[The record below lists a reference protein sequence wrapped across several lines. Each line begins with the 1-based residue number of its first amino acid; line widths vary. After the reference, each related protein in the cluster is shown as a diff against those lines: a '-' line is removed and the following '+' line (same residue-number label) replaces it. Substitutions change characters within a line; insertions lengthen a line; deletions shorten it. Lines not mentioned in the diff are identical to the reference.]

1 MPKDQ
6 QKRATRQQP
15 VSCRSCRSR
24 KLRCNRELPC
34 SNCASRGVPCELEDA
49 VRPPAVPAS
58 SLESELLE
66 RVRKLERLA
75 ESQQVRQQEIV
86 TPPHPTQG
94 LPLGSTVAPEAVP
107 PEIESLSS
115 DIAYLERIYSNSEQL
130 GSRSHF
136 VIYSYN

>member
-1 MPKDQ
+1 MPKDH

-49 VRPPAVPAS
+49 VRPPAIPAS

-75 ESQQVRQQEIV
+75 ESQQVRQHEIV
-86 TPPHPTQG
+86 TPPHPS
-94 LPLGSTVAPEAVP
+94 PVAPEAAS

>member
-6 QKRATRQQP
+6 QKRAIRQQP

-34 SNCASRGVPCELEDA
+34 SNCACRGVPCELEDA
-49 VRPPAVPAS
+49 VRPPAAPTS

-66 RVRKLERLA
+66 KVRKLERLA
-75 ESQQVRQQEIV
+75 ESQQVRQHEIV
-86 TPPHPTQG
+86 TPPHPS
-94 LPLGSTVAPEAVP
+94 PVAPKAAP

-130 GSRSHF
+130 GSRSYF
-136 VIYSYN
+136 VICSYN